1 MKVYSD
7 FVLSLLVACKWF
19 RVLSHVFTIY
29 KCIRYISETCGGNT
43 NLTLDN
49 IHQLEK
55 MLTDTVFLVPIDR
68 KVKTFAEQL
77 SIENLPVYYYRYRY
91 VLS

>member
-1 MKVYSD
+1 M
-7 FVLSLLVACKWF
+7 FFTFNKW
-19 RVLSHVFTIY
+19 V
-29 KCIRYISETCGGNT
+29 RYISETCGGNT

-68 KVKTFAEQL
+68 KIKTFAKQL
-77 SIENLPVYYYRYRY
+77 STDDIPVYYYRYRY
-91 VLS
+91 VL